1 MNIDLLM
8 RITQG
13 GFMKKKFLTLCFA
26 FMMIVPAIFLLSACG
41 GGKETKKDRTNTAE
55 IVDIYIDSFG
65 GVFAEVVGFEHT
77 DYEMIGNSGLDAYS
91 LEFSINDGDWFVSN
105 ISIDIY
111 NKNGKGIYQLAYAN
125 YTYENNVIE
134 SYNVSMTGQSIEP
147 GEATVSV
154 RIPESDK
161 YNASVG
167 SEPEAFVFKAN
178 IQNDL
183 SEKIDVFVADIIG
196 ENIAISSA
204 ENNRFVLYKDS
215 VNPYIL
221 HVGKYSSKQKV
232 ESDMYDLSISELTAE
247 EQAEFDA
254 LNLEF
259 KVVNYNEKYLM
270 KNSSDSEGETYTSI
284 DAMSIENDENDA
296 IYTTEGWSDQLIM
309 SENNVWE
316 YNSSSTQTVKEIVI
330 LVRQKADENTIQ
342 SPAMSITYLV
352 SYEYI
357 ETV

>member
-1 MNIDLLM
+1 MSDGKIDGKFVINQGG
-8 RITQG
+8 ITQG
-13 GFMKKKFLTLCFA
+13 IASELGLTGEECNK
-26 FMMIVPAIFLLSACG
+26 I
-41 GGKETKKDRTNTAE
+41 GKSIWNQIIQEFDNPE
-55 IVDIYIDSFG
+55 NM
-65 GVFAEVVGFEHT
+65 EVQ
-77 DYEMIGNSGLDAYS
+77 N
-91 LEFSINDGDWFVSN
+91 N
-105 ISIDIY
+105 
-111 NKNGKGIYQLAYAN
+111 NGQ
-125 YTYENNVIE
+125 
-134 SYNVSMTGQSIEP
+134 
-147 GEATVSV
+147 
-154 RIPESDK
+154 
-161 YNASVG
+161 
-167 SEPEAFVFKAN
+167 KAN
-178 IQNDL
+178 SSNNYLVHKDAVVSFSQACWQ
-183 SEKIDVFVADIIG
+183 KIVGIINKALDKNIEIDEV
-196 ENIAISSA
+196 ENAQDT
-204 ENNRFVLYKDS
+204 E
-215 VNPYIL
+215 
-221 HVGKYSSKQKV
+221 
-232 ESDMYDLSISELTAE
+232 ELTAE

-342 SPAMSITYLV
+342 SPAMYITYLV